1 MIPRAS
7 VAKSKR
13 GGEHP
18 YVAVVDG
25 TEIAS
30 IRFRT
35 RSTALAYAER
45 VVSLQQ
51 PKPPDA
57 RVVGN
62 RSKDLGEATQAE
74 QREPRPWTT
83 RAREAVPR

>member
-1 MIPRAS
+1 MNQAMIPRAS

-25 TEIAS
+25 AEIS
-30 IRFRT
+30 FIRFGSRAA
-35 RSTALAYAER
+35 ALAYAER
-45 VVSLQQ
+45 VMLLQQ

-57 RVVGN
+57 RVAGN
-62 RSKDLGEATQAE
+62 RSKDLREATQAE
-74 QREPRPWTT
+74 QPL
-83 RAREAVPR
+83 